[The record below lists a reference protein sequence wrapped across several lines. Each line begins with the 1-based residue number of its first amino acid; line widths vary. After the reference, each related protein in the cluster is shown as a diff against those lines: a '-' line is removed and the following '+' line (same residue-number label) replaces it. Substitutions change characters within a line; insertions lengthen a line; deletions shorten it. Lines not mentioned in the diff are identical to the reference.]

1 MERKPFGRI
10 GFRCIIL
17 TRRTSGNAVRLIAG
31 CIIRPKCF
39 FGPTHIQSFPSR
51 KLNMLST
58 ALEPNTESNTDSIWL
73 SLASNVLAGQSTT
86 REQALSILRTT
97 DDELLNVIAGAF
109 KIRHYYF
116 GKTVQL
122 YFLMNAK
129 SGLCPEDCN
138 YCSQS
143 KISDAP
149 IPKYN
154 ILSRDKLLDGARI
167 AAERRS
173 KTYCIVI
180 SGRAP
185 NEREM
190 KAVEAIVPLIK
201 EQYGLNICACLGLLD
216 EDQAKRLKAA
226 GVDKVNHNLNTS
238 REYYSEICTT
248 HTFDDRVETLK
259 NVRKAGMELCSG
271 GIIGMGEKHEDIVQ
285 MAFELNELS
294 VESIPLNFLHSIDG
308 TPLERKEYLNPR
320 DCLRALCM
328 FRYVNPKSELRIAG
342 GRERHLR
349 TLQPLGLYIANSIF
363 VGDYLTTQ
371 GQAPQEDY
379 QMIADMGFEV
389 TGSASGAASPHGGET
404 QMAVDEVTQSL
415 T

>member
-1 MERKPFGRI
+1 M
-10 GFRCIIL
+10 L
-17 TRRTSGNAVRLIAG
+17 TTSIENRLA
-31 CIIRPKCF
+31 RA
-39 FGPTHIQSFPSR
+39 S
-51 KLNMLST
+51 
-58 ALEPNTESNTDSIWL
+58 DSPWQQ
-73 SLASNVLAGQSTT
+73 LANEVLAGQPLDRT
-86 REQALSILRTT
+86 QALSILRSS
-97 DDELLNVIAGAF
+97 DDELLDLISAAF
-109 KIRHYYF
+109 QLRHKYF

-154 ILSRDKLLDGARI
+154 ILSRDKLLDGARL
-167 AAERRS
+167 AAERQS

-190 KAVEAIVPLIK
+190 KAVETIVPQIK
-201 EQYGLNICACLGLLD
+201 EQYGLNICACLGLLN

-238 REYYSEICTT
+238 REYYGEICTT
-248 HTFDDRVETLK
+248 HTFDDRVQTLK
-259 NVRKAGMELCSG
+259 HVREAGMELCSG
-271 GIIGMGEKHEDIVQ
+271 GIIGMGEKHEDIVN
-285 MAFELNELS
+285 MAFELSDLS
-294 VESIPLNFLHSIDG
+294 VESIPLNFLHAIDG
-308 TPLERKEYLNPR
+308 TPLQRQEYLNPR

-328 FRYVNPKSELRIAG
+328 FRFVNPKSELRIAG

-349 TLQPLGLYIANSIF
+349 SMQPLGLYIANSIF

-371 GQAPQEDY
+371 GQPPKEDY
-379 QMIADMGFEV
+379 EMIQDLGFEI
-389 TGSASGAASPHGGET
+389 TGSCAT
-404 QMAVDEVTQSL
+404 
-415 T
+415 

>member
-1 MERKPFGRI
+1 MRSGTASSDYSVERKPFGRI

-17 TRRTSGNAVRLIAG
+17 TRGASGIASRLSAG
-31 CIIRPKCF
+31 CIIRAKCF
-39 FGPTHIQSFPSR
+39 FGPSNIQLFVFR
-51 KLNMLST
+51 NLNMLSS
-58 ALEPNTESNTDSIWL
+58 ALDPNTAANSDSIWQ
-73 SLASNVLAGQSTT
+73 SLASSVIAGQSTT

-97 DDELLNVIAGAF
+97 DQELLTVIAGAF
-109 KIRHYYF
+109 KIRHHYF

-167 AAERRS
+167 AAERKS

-190 KAVEAIVPLIK
+190 LAVETIVPLIK

-238 REYYSEICTT
+238 REYYPEICTT

-349 TLQPLGLYIANSIF
+349 TLQPLGLYVANSIF

-371 GQAPQEDY
+371 GQPPQEDY
-379 QMIADMGFEV
+379 EMIADMGFEV
-389 TGSASGAASPHGGET
+389 TGSASGGIS
-404 QMAVDEVTQSL
+404 
-415 T
+415 

>member
-1 MERKPFGRI
+1 MYNPHPPRKRHRGAD
-10 GFRCIIL
+10 
-17 TRRTSGNAVRLIAG
+17 RRKSHYPVNTFLRTNGSSITHSTDTS
-31 CIIRPKCF
+31 
-39 FGPTHIQSFPSR
+39 
-51 KLNMLST
+51 MLSST
-58 ALEPNTESNTDSIWL
+58 FELNTETNADSCWQ
-73 SLASNVLAGQSTT
+73 SLASAVLAGQFTT
-86 REQALSILRTT
+86 REQALAILTTT
-97 DDELLNVIAGAF
+97 DDELLDVIAGAF
-109 KIRHYYF
+109 KIRHQYF

-167 AAERRS
+167 AAERKS

-190 KAVEAIVPLIK
+190 NAVETIVPMIK
-201 EQYGLNICACLGLLD
+201 EKYGLNICACLGLLD

-238 REYYSEICTT
+238 REYYSSICTT

-349 TLQPLGLYIANSIF
+349 TLQPLGLYVANSIF

-371 GQAPQEDY
+371 GQPPQQDY
-379 QMIADMGFEV
+379 EMIADMGFEI
-389 TGSASGAASPHGGET
+389 TGSCAT
-404 QMAVDEVTQSL
+404 
-415 T
+415 

>member
-1 MERKPFGRI
+1 
-10 GFRCIIL
+10 
-17 TRRTSGNAVRLIAG
+17 
-31 CIIRPKCF
+31 
-39 FGPTHIQSFPSR
+39 
-51 KLNMLST
+51 MLST
-58 ALEPNTESNTDSIWL
+58 VLDPTTHPSSDSVWQN
-73 SLASNVLAGQSTT
+73 LATSVLAGQATT
-86 REQALSILRTT
+86 REQALTILGSS
-97 DDELLNVIAGAF
+97 DDELLDLISGAYR
-109 KIRHYYF
+109 IRHQYF
-116 GKTVQL
+116 AKTVQL

-154 ILSRDKLLDGARI
+154 ILSRDKLLDGARV
-167 AAERRS
+167 AAERKS

-190 KAVEAIVPLIK
+190 KAVETIVPQIK

-226 GVDKVNHNLNTS
+226 GVDKVNHNLNIS
-238 REYYSEICTT
+238 REYYPEICTT

-285 MAFELNELS
+285 MAFELSELS

-349 TLQPLGLYIANSIF
+349 SLQPLGLYVANSIF

-371 GQAPQEDY
+371 GQPPKEDY
-379 QMIADMGFEV
+379 DMIADMGFEV
-389 TGSASGAASPHGGET
+389 TGCASTPAA
-404 QMAVDEVTQSL
+404 DC
-415 T
+415 

>member
-1 MERKPFGRI
+1 MLAPEFQ
-10 GFRCIIL
+10 L
-17 TRRTSGNAVRLIAG
+17 T
-31 CIIRPKCF
+31 
-39 FGPTHIQSFPSR
+39 
-51 KLNMLST
+51 
-58 ALEPNTESNTDSIWL
+58 TDSPWNTL
-73 SLASNVLAGQSTT
+73 ATSVLTGHSLTQEEAV
-86 REQALSILRTT
+86 SILRSS
-97 DDELLNVIAGAF
+97 DDELLSVLSAAYR
-109 KIRHYYF
+109 IRHHHF

-167 AAERRS
+167 AAERKS

-190 KAVEAIVPLIK
+190 KAVETIVPQIK

-248 HTFDDRVETLK
+248 HTFDDRVQTLK
-259 NVRKAGMELCSG
+259 HVRNAGMQLCSG
-271 GIIGMGEKHEDIVQ
+271 GIIGMGETHEDIVA
-285 MAFELNELS
+285 MAFELRELS
-294 VESIPLNFLHSIDG
+294 VESIPLNFLHAIDG
-308 TPLERKEYLNPR
+308 TPLQRQEYLNPR

-328 FRYVNPKSELRIAG
+328 FRFVNPTSELRIAG

-349 TLQPLGLYIANSIF
+349 SLQPLGLYAANSVF
-363 VGDYLTTQ
+363 VGDYLTTP
-371 GQAPQEDY
+371 GQAAQDDY
-379 QMIADMGFEV
+379 DMIADMGFEI
-389 TGSASGAASPHGGET
+389 TGNC
-404 QMAVDEVTQSL
+404 M
-415 T
+415 

>member
-1 MERKPFGRI
+1 MYNPDASCERHGWLGEYELQDRFNSSNRN
-10 GFRCIIL
+10 RAAS
-17 TRRTSGNAVRLIAG
+17 RTFPL
-31 CIIRPKCF
+31 
-39 FGPTHIQSFPSR
+39 PTLQS
-51 KLNMLST
+51 NMLST
-58 ALEPNTESNTDSIWL
+58 VLDPSTQASSDSVWQT
-73 SLASNVLAGQSTT
+73 LASSVLAGQPTT
-86 REQALSILRTT
+86 REQAMSILGST
-97 DDELLNVIAGAF
+97 DDELLDLIAGAYR
-109 KIRHYYF
+109 IRHQYF
-116 GKTVQL
+116 AKTVQL

-154 ILSRDKLLDGARI
+154 ILSRDKLLDGARV
-167 AAERRS
+167 AAERKS

-190 KAVEAIVPLIK
+190 KAVETIVPQIK

-238 REYYSEICTT
+238 REYYPEICTT

-285 MAFELNELS
+285 MAFELSELS

-349 TLQPLGLYIANSIF
+349 SLQPLGLYVANSIF

-371 GQAPQEDY
+371 GQPPKEDY
-379 QMIADMGFEV
+379 DMIADMGFEV
-389 TGSASGAASPHGGET
+389 TGCASAPAAEC
-404 QMAVDEVTQSL
+404 
-415 T
+415 